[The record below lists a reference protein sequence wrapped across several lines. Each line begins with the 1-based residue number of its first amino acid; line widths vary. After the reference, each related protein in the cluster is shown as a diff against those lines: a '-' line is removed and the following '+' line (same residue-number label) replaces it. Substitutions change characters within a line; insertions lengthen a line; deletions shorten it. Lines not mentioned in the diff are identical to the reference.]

1 MLINYYLKQ
10 LLAAVEQNTFEKN
23 FFSADCCSTSLSGNS
38 AANNLGELSYCST
51 PL

>member
-10 LLAAVEQNTFEKN
+10 LLAAVEQNTFEKI
-23 FFSADCCSTSLSGNS
+23 FFADCCSTSLSGNS
-38 AANNLGELSYCST
+38 AANNLGELDYCST